1 MRHVCCS
8 ARSMATTTR
17 TKASSRKLKNGSS
30 STTHYLGGVIDGA
43 EALVAATADVGE
55 GKIVDLRESLQ
66 AELEAARDQLEKL
79 ETDLKDRATSIDDY
93 VHENPWQAIGVAAAA
108 GVLVGAIAFRR

>member
-1 MRHVCCS
+1 
-8 ARSMATTTR
+8 MATTTR
-17 TKASSRKLKNGSS
+17 TKSSTRKIKNGANP
-30 STTHYLGGVIDGA
+30 THYLGGVIDGA

-66 AELEAARDQLEKL
+66 AELEAARDQLDRL
-79 ETDLKDRATSIDDY
+79 EIDLKERATSVDDY

>member
-1 MRHVCCS
+1 
-8 ARSMATTTR
+8 MATTTR
-17 TKASSRKLKNGSS
+17 TKSGSRKLKNGASS
-30 STTHYLGGVIDGA
+30 THYLGGVIDGA

-66 AELEAARDQLEKL
+66 SELEAAREQLDRL
-79 ETDLKDRATSIDDY
+79 EVDLKERATSIDDY

>member
-1 MRHVCCS
+1 
-8 ARSMATTTR
+8 MATTTR
-17 TKASSRKLKNGSS
+17 SKSSSRKLKNGASS
-30 STTHYLGGVIDGA
+30 SPSHFLGSVIDGA

-66 AELEAARDQLEKL
+66 GELEAAREQLDRL
-79 ETDLKDRATSIDDY
+79 EGDLKERATSIDDY